1 MAKRRTYASQ
11 QRMKII
17 SQLAQ
22 SKNTGFNSLV
32 LSNLIKIQLCMNRSR
47 EDQKRFA
54 ACSVLL

>member
-22 SKNTGFNSLV
+22 SKDTRFNSLV
-32 LSNLIKIQLCMNRSR
+32 LSKLIKIQLCMDRSR
-47 EDQKRFA
+47 EDQTGFA
-54 ACSVLL
+54 ACSGLL